1 MDTRTNPLDDKEL
14 SVTVTASETTE
25 LAPDSSRGRD
35 FSVRDRVVLITGAGQ
50 GIGREYALQF
60 AAAGAH
66 VVVAEINADSAG
78 RVVREIESAGGD
90 ALAVPSD
97 VSSPESVQELTD
109 RAIDRY
115 GRVDALV
122 NNAAIFSGLTMRG
135 FEEIPLDE
143 WDRVL
148 RVNVD
153 GPFLCARALAP
164 HMRTAGFGRIINI
177 SSGSV
182 PQGVPNYLHYVASK
196 SAVVGMTYA
205 LARELGEHGITV
217 NAIQPGGT
225 FTEVPRATL
234 TEQGKANL
242 IARQCIH
249 REEVPTDLVGLAIFL
264 CTPAASFITGQVIA
278 CDGGLTH
285 P

>member
-1 MDTRTNPLDDKEL
+1 MTLTDTPAAAVALD
-14 SVTVTASETTE
+14 
-25 LAPDSSRGRD
+25 PDRGRD
-35 FSVRDRVVLITGAGQ
+35 FSVKDRVVLITGAGQ

-60 AAAGAH
+60 AAAGAR
-66 VVVAEINADSAG
+66 VVVAEINPDSAH
-78 RVVREIESAGGD
+78 RVVEEIEDAGGS
-90 ALAVPSD
+90 ALAAQSD
-97 VSSPESVQELTD
+97 VSSPSSVQDTVDL
-109 RAIDRY
+109 AVQRY
-115 GRVDALV
+115 GRIDALI
-122 NNAAIFSGLTMRG
+122 NNAAIFSGITMRG
-135 FEEIPLDE
+135 FEQIPLEE
-143 WDRVL
+143 WNRVL
-148 RVNVD
+148 QVNIN
-153 GPFLCARALAP
+153 GSYLCARAVAP
-164 HMRTAGFGRIINI
+164 HMRAAGFGRIINI

-182 PQGVPNYLHYVASK
+182 PQGVPNYLHYVTSK

-205 LARELGEHGITV
+205 LAHELGEHGITV

-242 IARQCIH
+242 LAKQCIH
-249 REEVPTDLVGLAIFL
+249 REEVPADLVGLALFL

>member
-1 MDTRTNPLDDKEL
+1 M
-14 SVTVTASETTE
+14 TVTASETIQ
-25 LAPDSSRGRD
+25 LAPDPSRGRD
-35 FSVRDRVVLITGAGQ
+35 FSVRDRVVLVTGAGQ

-66 VVVAEINADSAG
+66 VVVAEINAESAD
-78 RVVREIESAGGD
+78 RVVREIESAGGS
-90 ALAVPSD
+90 ALAVLSD
-97 VSSPESVQELTD
+97 VSNAESVQELID
-109 RAIDRY
+109 RTIVRY
-115 GRVDALV
+115 GRIDALI
-122 NNAAIFSGLTMRG
+122 NNAAIFSTITMRG
-135 FEEIPLDE
+135 FEQIPLDE
-143 WDRVL
+143 WNQVL

-153 GPFLCARALAP
+153 GPYLCSRAVVP
-164 HMRTAGFGRIINI
+164 HMRAAGFGRIINI

-182 PQGVPNYLHYVASK
+182 PQGVPNYLHYVTSK

-205 LARELGEHGITV
+205 MARELGEHAITV

-242 IARQCIH
+242 LSKQCIH